1 MMRRLT
7 KMERSL
13 LKITKNQ
20 AAHIESLWVDGRA
33 LVHPYTWARKGR
45 SLEGTGGKIFA
56 RVLTDLGMGERDVEY
71 GHDRG
76 QAPRGGVEGK
86 YVRLT
91 GNGFRKIKRL
101 LEDAQDQ

>member
-1 MMRRLT
+1 MMRRFT

-33 LVHPYTWARKGR
+33 IVYPYTWARKGR
-45 SLEGTGGKIFA
+45 SLEGTGREIFA
-56 RVLTDLGMGERDVEY
+56 RVLADLGMGERDVEY

-86 YVRLT
+86 YVRLS

-101 LEDAQDQ
+101 LEYAQDQ